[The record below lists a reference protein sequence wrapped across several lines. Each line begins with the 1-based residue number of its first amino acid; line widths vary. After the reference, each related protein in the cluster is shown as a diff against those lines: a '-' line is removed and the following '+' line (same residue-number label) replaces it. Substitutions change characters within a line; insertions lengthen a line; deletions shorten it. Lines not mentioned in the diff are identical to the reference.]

1 MIQMLITI
9 RDILSTPALLVG
21 VVVLF
26 GLLLQKKPVEQVIKG
41 TVTAIVGFVLLSE
54 GSSFLQ
60 TGALKDFGVLFNYD
74 FHIQGVVPNMEAVS
88 SMGIAKYATDVSL
101 IMFFGMIANMVMA
114 RFGPFHYIFLT
125 GHHTLYMACLLA
137 IVLHVCQMSGW
148 QLILAGSLFLGLLMA
163 CMPAL
168 VEKEMRKV
176 TGGDRIALGHFSTV
190 SYLVAAKVAAF
201 CTRKDREDENKKIHS
216 TEELHFPT
224 QLSFMRD
231 TTVEIFVVMTIVF
244 LVLTAIAVR
253 RPEFATLDIAYKTG
267 QYHNWIIYAIVQGAG
282 FSAAIYII
290 LAGVRLVIGEI
301 VPAFKGIAKKIVP
314 HAKPAVDCPILFSY
328 APNAVMIG
336 FLMSFLGGVV
346 VMACLLKFNSM
357 EGEQLLPVIVPGVVA
372 HFFCGGT
379 AGVFANS
386 EGGLKGC
393 VIGSFVHGVL
403 ITFLSLAVIPVLG
416 TLDMS
421 GTTFSDADFCA
432 VGIVLGNIANHVAKD
447 GMLVLALTVFVL
459 PIFYQFSKKFK

>member
-1 MIQMLITI
+1 MQMLITI
-9 RDILSTPALLVG
+9 REILATPALLVG

-26 GLLLQKKPVEQVIKG
+26 GLLLQKKKPEQVIKG
-41 TVTAIVGFVLLSE
+41 TVTAIVGFVILSE
-54 GSSFLQ
+54 GSNFLQ
-60 TGALKDFGVLFNYD
+60 AGALKDFGVLFNYD

-88 SMGIAKYATDVSL
+88 SMGIARYATDVSM
-101 IMFFGMIANMVMA
+101 IMFFGMIANLVMA

-137 IVLHVCQMSGW
+137 IVLHVCHMSGW
-148 QLILAGSLFLGLLMA
+148 QLILAGSLFLGFLMA
-163 CMPAL
+163 VMPAL

-190 SYLVAAKVAAF
+190 SYMIAAKTAALF
-201 CTRKDREDENKKIHS
+201 TKKDREKKKKILS
-216 TEELHFPT
+216 TEEMRFPT

-231 TTVEIFVVMTIVF
+231 TTVEIFVVMTIMF
-244 LVLTAIAVR
+244 LLLTGIAAR
-253 RPEFATLDIAYKTG
+253 RTDFSTLDISYKTG
-267 QYHNWIIYAIVQGAG
+267 QYHNWIIYALIQGVE

-301 VPAFKGIAKKIVP
+301 VPAFKGIAKKMVP
-314 HAKPAVDCPILFSY
+314 KAKPAVDCPILFSY

-336 FLMSFLGGVV
+336 FLMSFLGGVA
-346 VMACLLKFNSM
+346 VMLILLHWNSV
-357 EGEQLLPVIVPGVVA
+357 QADQAIPVIVPGVVA

-393 VIGSFVHGVL
+393 LIGSFIHGIL
-403 ITFLSLAVIPVLG
+403 ISLLSLAVIPILG
-416 TLDMS
+416 SLNMS
-421 GTTFSDADFCA
+421 GTSFSDADFCA
-432 VGIVLGNIANHVAKD
+432 VGIILGNIATHIQYD
-447 GMLVLALTVFVL
+447 GMLVLSVVVFGI
-459 PIFYQFSKKFK
+459 PILYEVGKKAR

>member
-1 MIQMLITI
+1 MQMLITI
-9 RDILSTPALLVG
+9 REILATPALLVG

-26 GLLLQKKPVEQVIKG
+26 GLLLQKKKPEQVIKG
-41 TVTAIVGFVLLSE
+41 TVTAIVGFVILSE
-54 GSSFLQ
+54 GSNFLQ
-60 TGALKDFGVLFNYD
+60 AGALKDFGVLFNYD

-88 SMGIAKYATDVSL
+88 SMGIARYATDVSM
-101 IMFFGMIANMVMA
+101 IMFFGMIANLVMA

-137 IVLHVCQMSGW
+137 IVLHVCHMSGW
-148 QLILAGSLFLGLLMA
+148 QLILAGSLFLGFLMA
-163 CMPAL
+163 VMPAL

-190 SYLVAAKVAAF
+190 SYMIAAKTAALF
-201 CTRKDREDENKKIHS
+201 TKKDREKKKKILS
-216 TEELHFPT
+216 TEEMRFPT

-231 TTVEIFVVMTIVF
+231 TTVEIFVVMTIMF
-244 LVLTAIAVR
+244 LLLTGIAAR
-253 RPEFATLDIAYKTG
+253 RTDFSTLDISYKTG
-267 QYHNWIIYAIVQGAG
+267 QYHNWIIYALIQGVE

-301 VPAFKGIAKKIVP
+301 VPAFKGIAKKMVP
-314 HAKPAVDCPILFSY
+314 KAKPAVDCPILFSY

-336 FLMSFLGGVV
+336 FLMSFLGGVA
-346 VMACLLKFNSM
+346 VMLILLHWNSV
-357 EGEQLLPVIVPGVVA
+357 QADQAIPVIVPGVVA

-393 VIGSFVHGVL
+393 LIGSFIHGIL
-403 ITFLSLAVIPVLG
+403 ISLLSLAVIPILG
-416 TLDMS
+416 SLNMS
-421 GTTFSDADFCA
+421 GTSFSDADFCA
-432 VGIVLGNIANHVAKD
+432 VGIILGNIATHIQYD
-447 GMLVLALTVFVL
+447 GMLVLSVVVFGI
-459 PIFYQFSKKFK
+459 PILYEAGKKAR

>member
-26 GLLLQKKPVEQVIKG
+26 GLLLQKKPIEQVIKG

-148 QLILAGSLFLGLLMA
+148 QL
-163 CMPAL
+163 
-168 VEKEMRKV
+168 
-176 TGGDRIALGHFSTV
+176 
-190 SYLVAAKVAAF
+190 
-201 CTRKDREDENKKIHS
+201 
-216 TEELHFPT
+216 
-224 QLSFMRD
+224 SFMRD

-253 RPEFATLDIAYKTG
+253 RPEFATLDIAYKSG
-267 QYHNWIIYAIVQGAG
+267 QYHNWIIYAVVQGAS

-357 EGEQLLPVIVPGVVA
+357 KGEQLLPVIVPGVVA

-386 EGGLKGC
+386 EGGEKGC
-393 VIGSFVHGVL
+393 LIGSFVHGVL

-447 GMLVLALTVFVL
+447 GMLVLAFTVFIL

>member
-1 MIQMLITI
+1 MIQILITI

-26 GLLLQKKPVEQVIKG
+26 GLLLQKKPVEKVIKG
-41 TVTAIVGFVLLSE
+41 TVTAVVGFVLLSE

-88 SMGIAKYATDVSL
+88 SMGIAKYATEVSL
-101 IMFFGMIANMVMA
+101 IMLFGMIANMVMA

-125 GHHTLYMACLLA
+125 GHHTLYMACLLT
-137 IVLHVCQMSGW
+137 IVLHVCNMNGW
-148 QLILAGSLFLGLLMA
+148 RLILAGSLFLGLLMA

-190 SYLVAAKVAAF
+190 SYFVAAKVASF
-201 CTRKDREDENKKIHS
+201 CTRRDREDQSKKIHS

-231 TTVEIFVVMTIVF
+231 TTVEIFVVMTVVF
-244 LVLTAIAVR
+244 LALTGIAVGKSGF
-253 RPEFATLDIAYKTG
+253 ETLDIAYKTG
-267 QYHNWIIYAIVQGAG
+267 QYHNWIIYAIVQGVN

-346 VMACLLKFNSM
+346 VMVCLLKFNSY
-357 EGEQLLPVIVPGVVA
+357 EGAQVLPVIVPGVVA

-393 VIGSFVHGVL
+393 LIGSFVHGVL
-403 ITFLSLAVIPVLG
+403 ITILSLAVIPVLG

-447 GMLVLALTVFVL
+447 GMLVLAFTVFIL

>member
-1 MIQMLITI
+1 MQMLITI
-9 RDILSTPALLVG
+9 REILATPALLVG

-26 GLLLQKKPVEQVIKG
+26 GLLLQKKKPEQVIKG
-41 TVTAIVGFVLLSE
+41 TVTAIVGFVILSE
-54 GSSFLQ
+54 GSNFLQ
-60 TGALKDFGVLFNYD
+60 AGALKDFGVLFNYD

-88 SMGIAKYATDVSL
+88 SMGIARYATDVSM
-101 IMFFGMIANMVMA
+101 IMFFGMIANLVMA

-137 IVLHVCQMSGW
+137 IVLHVCHMSGW
-148 QLILAGSLFLGLLMA
+148 QLILAGSLFLGFLMA
-163 CMPAL
+163 VMPAL

-190 SYLVAAKVAAF
+190 SYMIAAKTAALF
-201 CTRKDREDENKKIHS
+201 TKKDREKKKKILS
-216 TEELHFPT
+216 TEEMRFPT

-231 TTVEIFVVMTIVF
+231 TTVEIFVVMTIMF
-244 LVLTAIAVR
+244 LLLTGIAAR
-253 RPEFATLDIAYKTG
+253 RTDFSTLDISYKTG
-267 QYHNWIIYAIVQGAG
+267 QYHNWIVYALIQGVE

-301 VPAFKGIAKKIVP
+301 VPAFKGIAKKMVP
-314 HAKPAVDCPILFSY
+314 KAKPAVDCPILFSY

-336 FLMSFLGGVV
+336 FLMSFLGGVA
-346 VMACLLKFNSM
+346 VMLILLHWNSV
-357 EGEQLLPVIVPGVVA
+357 QADQAIPVIVPGVVA

-393 VIGSFVHGVL
+393 LIGSFIHGIL
-403 ITFLSLAVIPVLG
+403 ISLLSLAVIPILG
-416 TLDMS
+416 SLNMS
-421 GTTFSDADFCA
+421 GTSFSDADFCA
-432 VGIVLGNIANHVAKD
+432 VGIILGNIATHIQYD
-447 GMLVLALTVFVL
+447 GMLVLSVVVFGI
-459 PIFYQFSKKFK
+459 PILYEVGKKAR